1 MLLSLEDDSRPPYRQ
16 AAEALRTAIVEGEL
30 PPGARLPSARRLQSD
45 FGISSSTVQN
55 ALRVLKREGLVY
67 SVVGRGSYVRE
78 HPAAQVSQAPSGQE
92 TPSAALA
99 RAGGET
105 VVADDP
111 RLPYVQVADILRVEI
126 QAGHFGPGSR
136 LPSAR
141 ELQGRFGIANSTAQ
155 NAIRVLKAEG
165 LVYAVKG
172 KGAFVRTSSVTS
184 SPPGSLQPSP
194 ASAATA
200 PGACAWPD
208 RELAL
213 ALNAAEQRLERAF
226 AEYQAAITGYQA
238 LARRARSR
246 DTGRRTA

>member
-1 MLLSLEDDSRPPYRQ
+1 MLLPLEDDPRPPYRQ

-30 PPGARLPSARRLQSD
+30 PPGAKLPSARRLQSD

-55 ALRVLKREGLVY
+55 ALRELKREGLVY

-78 HPAAQVSQAPSGQE
+78 HPAAQASPSSSGHE
-92 TPSAALA
+92 ALAAALA

-111 RLPYVQVADILRVEI
+111 RLPYVQVADILRSEI
-126 QAGHFGPGSR
+126 QAGRLGPGGR

-155 NAIRVLKAEG
+155 NAIRVLKTEG

-172 KGAFVRTSSVTS
+172 KGAFVRTSSVAS
-184 SPPGSLQPSP
+184 RPPGGPQPSP
-194 ASAATA
+194 ASAGTA
-200 PGACAWPD
+200 PGACALPD
-208 RELAL
+208 GELAL
-213 ALNAAEQRLERAF
+213 ALEAAEQRLARTF
-226 AEYQAAITGYQA
+226 AEYQAAIVGYQA
-238 LARRARSR
+238 LVQQAKSR
-246 DTGRRTA
+246 DT